1 MNEASTKIEKRG
13 LSLNEACEYLGGIS
27 RPTLYRLMGNG
38 DICFY
43 HINRRRFCLKRDL
56 DAYIENRLEEERYT

>member
-27 RPTLYRLMGNG
+27 RPTLYRLMGDG
-38 DICFY
+38 DICLY